1 MDKKQE
7 ILLAAEQAF
16 LKYGIKKI
24 TLSDIAQA
32 CGMKKTALY
41 YYFKNKE
48 SIIREMLELKF
59 SKINQEVLSEVESVD
74 SVQEKLRKFMHS
86 KILLMRDHLR
96 LMKLFDDESLSFR
109 NKKFM
114 DAQRE
119 QVMGQDFCL
128 IRQILEKGIKNHKV
142 SYEVNDSLV
151 LMILGVTY
159 GSFIGKF
166 IEDANWNIDEMVATT
181 IDVIF
186 KGIE

>member
-7 ILLAAEQAF
+7 ILLAAEQVF

-48 SIIREMLELKF
+48 AIITEMLAYKF
-59 SKINQEVLSEVESVD
+59 AQINQQVLSEVEAAE
-74 SVQEKLRKFMHS
+74 SVQEKLRNFMHS
-86 KILLMRDHLR
+86 KILLMRDHLP

-109 NKKFM
+109 SKKFM
-114 DAQRE
+114 DQQRE
-119 QVMGQDFCL
+119 LVMEKDFCL

-142 SYEVNDSLV
+142 NYELNDSLV

-166 IEDANWNIDEMVATT
+166 IEDANWDVDEMVATT